1 MRKIGFGAMAA
12 ALALLTASCFTL
24 QSFSVLATSVSPG
37 GTTKAQFILHP
48 ATTTPDKG
56 YQFIVVGVP
65 TGGNLLVRGAKWD
78 VGGAFGGPITMPVSS
93 ALPGAMATAG
103 TCSASGL
110 AFSSVTNVKWKAFI
124 TISQVRDRGL
134 VDKTT
139 TTQVSLKA
147 ASGAGTDT
155 SYGVFGVTGKWLDDG
170 DGIVNAADTFFC
182 TGIAT
187 VGLYVKA

>member
-1 MRKIGFGAMAA
+1 MRKTTLGVMAA

-24 QSFSVLATSVSPG
+24 QSFSVLATSVVPG
-37 GTTKAQFILHP
+37 GSTKAQFILHP

-65 TGGNLLVRGAKWD
+65 TGGNLKVGSAKWD
-78 VGGAFGGPITMPVSS
+78 TGGAFGGPITMPVSS
-93 ALPGAMATAG
+93 TLPGAMATAG

-110 AFSSVTNVKWKAFI
+110 AFSSVTNVQWKAFI
-124 TISQVRDRGL
+124 TTAQVRDRGL
-134 VDKTT
+134 VDKKTT
-139 TTQVSLKA
+139 TLVSLKA
-147 ASGAGTDT
+147 ASTAGADT
-155 SYGVFGVTGKWLDDG
+155 SYGVFGVTGKWIDDG

-187 VGLYVKA
+187 GGLYVKA